1 MRQQAQ
7 DPGFGS
13 KDGNSTR
20 RIINKDG
27 SFNVVREGI
36 DSGIRDLY
44 QGLITIS
51 NFRFVVN
58 VTLVYF
64 LLNALFALLYWLNGV
79 EYLSG
84 DVAIDVWDAFFKC
97 FYFSVQTFT
106 TVGYG
111 AVAPLGFGA
120 NSIASI
126 EALAGSMYFA
136 LVTGVLYGRFSRPKS
151 KLIFSDKALIAP
163 YGDQQALMFRLAN
176 RRSNVL
182 MKMKAEVIFMIKDD
196 KNDPSRRSYYN
207 LPLELDQVQF
217 LPLSWTVVHP
227 IDEDSPLFGLNHEAL
242 MRQRAEVMILIFGF
256 DDTFNQDVHARYS
269 YTADEFEFDAKFKP
283 AFELRDN
290 GEAYMNIHRIH
301 DYHKLY

>member
-13 KDGNSTR
+13 KYGNTTK

-51 NFRFVVN
+51 NLRFVLN
-58 VTLVYF
+58 VTLLYF
-64 LLNALFALLYWLNGV
+64 ILNALFALFYLFNGV
-79 EYLSG
+79 ENLSG
-84 DVAIDVWDAFFKC
+84 GVVVEGWDAFFKS

-151 KLIFSDKALIAP
+151 KLIFSEKAIIAP
-163 YGDQQALMFRLAN
+163 YGDKQALMFRLAN

-182 MKMKAEVIFMIKDD
+182 MKMKAEVIFMIKEDE
-196 KNDPSRRSYYN
+196 NDPSRRSYYN

-227 IDEDSPLFGLNHEAL
+227 IDEDSPLFGLNHQLSEHKNRYRLYLFLA
-242 MRQRAEVMILIFGF
+242 RAEKQRYYLGLLRMSNLGYSKIFRILLR
-256 DDTFNQDVHARYS
+256 NHLHRYQ
-269 YTADEFEFDAKFKP
+269 TN
-283 AFELRDN
+283 LT
-290 GEAYMNIHRIH
+290 
-301 DYHKLY
+301 

>member
-13 KDGNSTR
+13 KDGNTTR

-64 LLNALFALLYWLNGV
+64 LLNALFALLYLLNGV

-84 DVAIDVWDAFFKC
+84 GVAIDGWDAFFKC

-120 NSIASI
+120 NSIHAFLLS
-126 EALAGSMYFA
+126 
-136 LVTGVLYGRFSRPKS
+136 T
-151 KLIFSDKALIAP
+151 SDQGNPAVFFISC
-163 YGDQQALMFRLAN
+163 FETAN
-176 RRSNVL
+176 
-182 MKMKAEVIFMIKDD
+182 
-196 KNDPSRRSYYN
+196 
-207 LPLELDQVQF
+207 
-217 LPLSWTVVHP
+217 
-227 IDEDSPLFGLNHEAL
+227 
-242 MRQRAEVMILIFGF
+242 
-256 DDTFNQDVHARYS
+256 
-269 YTADEFEFDAKFKP
+269 
-283 AFELRDN
+283 
-290 GEAYMNIHRIH
+290 
-301 DYHKLY
+301 